1 MRTWYDKNIQTKLYV
16 AVVTLSTQYGNKLL
30 EQLKTGFKRTIK
42 WKKYWLKM
50 TYQAKSNNLNY
61 FTDTTSSTFNR
72 LFVLAVENEEDKTS
86 ISRYTSSV
94 EIKDF
99 NVLINGKSLFDVL
112 IKKQIRNIR
121 KNYWN

>member
-42 WKKYWLKM
+42 WKKYRLKM
-50 TYQAKSNNLNY
+50 TYQAKTNNSNY

-86 ISRYTSSV
+86 ISKYASSV

-99 NVLINGKSLFDVL
+99 NVLINGKSLLDVL

-121 KNYWN
+121 KNY